1 MMSLVASSASSTDK
15 FTRLLDR
22 SKESPKAVKQLT
34 RLFPNWVCQYNF
46 LSLKY
51 GLNILQGTEG
61 ENKKS
66 KKLLKNTLKELDMLP
81 PQRPELFSKGQLA
94 KVETSFTILTCI
106 IAFHCNYF
114 GVALQG
120 NIALWPPDTRKTML
134 AKAIATEAGAN
145 FINILMSSIISILF
159 NVDNVGFHNVKS
171 SMEWPCEGFKGL
183 CSYWHAL

>member
-94 KVETSFTILTCI
+94 K
-106 IAFHCNYF
+106 
-114 GVALQG
+114 
-120 NIALWPPDTRKTML
+120 
-134 AKAIATEAGAN
+134 
-145 FINILMSSIISILF
+145 LF